1 MELDHKNSNNK
12 MFHYILH
19 MSFQFYTHHSNFCI
33 PQFNKVKNIKF
44 QQMALKCWMKLSLVF
59 EITDKYVY
67 DNTYL

>member
-1 MELDHKNSNNK
+1 MQINQQHLIYLHLLLYLCFLMELDHKNLNNK

-44 QQMALKCWMKLSLVF
+44 QQMALKC
-59 EITDKYVY
+59 
-67 DNTYL
+67 